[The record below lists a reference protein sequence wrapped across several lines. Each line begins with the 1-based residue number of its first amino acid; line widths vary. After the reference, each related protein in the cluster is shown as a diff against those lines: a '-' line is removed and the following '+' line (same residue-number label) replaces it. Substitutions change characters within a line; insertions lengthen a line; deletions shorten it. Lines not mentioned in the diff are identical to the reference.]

1 MSYNQGRVAMVD
13 HQSEVKQWKSLVTVT
28 RQIIKASNAS
38 VKGWRPFCQ
47 GPRTVGPLLK
57 LEAKEHINVL
67 KLSVIKSFRK
77 YFKI

>member
-28 RQIIKASNAS
+28 RQIIKAS
-38 VKGWRPFCQ
+38 VKGWRPFCH

-67 KLSVIKSFRK
+67 KLSVLKSFRK